1 MDCRRRRCLSFARC
15 HSVPDRVRMLTED
28 YRFSTPGGV
37 DLVQD
42 AEDCSDCRR
51 ATAVQPFLVS
61 WVGRSRPRARGNYDA
76 V

>member
-1 MDCRRRRCLSFARC
+1 
-15 HSVPDRVRMLTED
+15 MLTED